1 MRFARK
7 WPRIRT
13 SLWPRPRKILRR
25 TPRAQRPSV
34 PLPKRDKPQ
43 KCHPLFFYSG
53 RVSPRREAQDLAV
66 RVPADLKGLYAPL
79 PIPLLPSPL
88 HPCHN
93 IGLILSM
100 ERRPTLH
107 LERLRRVELVL
118 HEDGRGDVGE
128 AKAISSGLVADVAG

>member
-1 MRFARK
+1 MASYADLPLAKAKENFEK
-7 WPRIRT
+7 DSPGST
-13 SLWPRPRKILRR
+13 SECS
-25 TPRAQRPSV
+25 TPETGQTPEMPPS
-34 PLPKRDKPQ
+34 
-43 KCHPLFFYSG
+43 FFYSG

-100 ERRPTLH
+100 ERGPTLH